1 MAEVHA
7 ELPGA
12 AEPDAAP
19 PQEAALWAALAMAK
33 DGAGFCRAWLDLQCA
48 RTPGA
53 SGGLIL
59 LEAHGGGFAPAAVWP
74 AGPSN
79 IDPLREAAETV
90 LASGQ
95 PQIAA
100 GGEGQT
106 VIAYPVAS
114 GGTVHGVI
122 VLALCAGGAGV
133 LQQTLRELHWGV
145 GWILTLVWQHRAA
158 AAGQAGAAPPPA
170 AVAAMELLAAVQ
182 EREGLDE
189 TLLAFVN
196 EMARAVGAD
205 RAAVGLVR
213 RKAVRLAAMSHGA
226 WFRRKSELAE
236 TIEAAMDEAYDQRLR
251 IVLPHHQEPGNA
263 GDGGGAVTLQHARLA
278 STLGSGAIASIPFED
293 RGILLGVLTL
303 ERDRGRAPFSA
314 QELLLCETAAAL
326 VAPTIALNQREA
338 RLVSGRIRAKAMDGA
353 RAVFGPRRPLAKALA
368 IGAVV
373 LAFVLLVPLAQFRV
387 SADAAL
393 EGRVQRAAAAPF
405 NGFIAR
411 SMARAGDLVQEGQVL
426 AMLDDRDL
434 RLDRAK
440 AAAELQQVDRQ
451 YRKALAGHE
460 RAEMNLLGAQFRQA
474 EAALRLIDYK
484 LERIAITA
492 PLAGVLV
499 SGDVSQLVG
508 SPVEEGKVLF
518 EVAPADDFRVVLNVA
533 EGDISHVQPGQQG
546 RFAPTGLAGETVPF
560 TVTKLTSVTAAR
572 DGQNTFRVEA
582 ELAPEAREVLRPG
595 MEGVAK
601 VDVDRRSLA
610 GIWLRP
616 VIGWMRLFAWEW
628 LP

>member
-7 ELPGA
+7 EML
-12 AEPDAAP
+12 DADEARTAP
-19 PQEAALWAALAMAK
+19 PQEAALWAALALAK

-59 LEAHGGGFAPAAVWP
+59 LEAQGGGFAPAAVWP

-79 IDPLREAAETV
+79 IDPLREAAEAV

-95 PQIAA
+95 PQIAP
-100 GGEGQT
+100 GGDGQT
-106 VIAYPVAS
+106 VIAYPVGSSAE
-114 GGTVHGVI
+114 VHGVI
-122 VLALCAGGAGV
+122 VLALASADAGV

-158 AAGQAGAAPPPA
+158 EAGQASAAPPPA

-182 EREGLDE
+182 EHEGLEE

-196 EMARAVGAD
+196 EIARAVGAD
-205 RAAVGLVR
+205 RAAVGLVQR
-213 RKAVRLAAMSHGA
+213 DAVRLSAMSHGA

-236 TIEAAMDEAYDQRLR
+236 TIEAAMDEAFDQRAR
-251 IVLPHHQEPGNA
+251 IVLPQGDA
-263 GDGGGAVTLQHARLA
+263 GDDCGAVTIQHARLI

-293 RGILLGVLTL
+293 RGIVTGVLTL

-314 QELLLCETAAAL
+314 RDLLLCETAAAL
-326 VAPTIALNQREA
+326 VAPTISLKQREA

-373 LAFVLLVPLAQFRV
+373 LTFVLLVPLAQFRV
-387 SADAAL
+387 GADATL

-411 SMARAGDLVQEGQVL
+411 SMARAGDVVQAGQVL
-426 AMLDDRDL
+426 AVLDDRDL
-434 RLDRAK
+434 RLDRAR

-460 RAEMNLLGAQFRQA
+460 RAEMNLLGAQYRQA
-474 EAALRLIDYK
+474 EAELRLIDYK

-492 PLAGVLV
+492 PLSGVLV

-533 EGDISHVQPGQQG
+533 EGDISHVKPGQEGQ
-546 RFAPTGLAGETVPF
+546 FAPTGLAGETVPF

-582 ELAPEAREVLRPG
+582 ELAPEARELLRPG